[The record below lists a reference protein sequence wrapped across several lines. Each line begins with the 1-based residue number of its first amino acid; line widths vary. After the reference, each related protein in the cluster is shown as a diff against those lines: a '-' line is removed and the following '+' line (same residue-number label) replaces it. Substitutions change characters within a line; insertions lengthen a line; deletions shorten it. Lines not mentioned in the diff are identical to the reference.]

1 MNFGPKNDDAQPVSW
16 IVEQM
21 VKIWGNGAA
30 WTKEQEKQPHETKY
44 LKLDTSKATR
54 ELSWNP
60 RWDIQKALEKIII
73 WHKAWLSC
81 ENLNKITTDQIN
93 EYTITNP
100 L

>member
-1 MNFGPKNDDAQPVSW
+1 MSCGL
-16 IVEQM
+16 
-21 VKIWGNGAA
+21 
-30 WTKEQEKQPHETKY
+30 QEMHLGKY
-44 LKLDTSKATR
+44 GYDTGYR

-81 ENLNKITTDQIN
+81 ENLNEITIDHIN